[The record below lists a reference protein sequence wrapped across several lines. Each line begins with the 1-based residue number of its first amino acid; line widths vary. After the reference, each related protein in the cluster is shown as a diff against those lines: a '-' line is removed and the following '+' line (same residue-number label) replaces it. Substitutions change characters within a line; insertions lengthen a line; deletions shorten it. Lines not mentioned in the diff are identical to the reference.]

1 MTLALYLFTKSRT
14 KEINI
19 FAWSVQLGFSS
30 LVRDLVNKYK
40 ASLDWNNMA

>member
-1 MTLALYLFTKSRT
+1 MTLALYLFTKCRT

-19 FAWSVQLGFSS
+19 VAWSVQLESSS
-30 LVRDLVNKYK
+30 LVRALVNKYK